1 MLPGHRVLTH
11 GTRLGED
18 GMQLVP
24 REQRLQRLVHLDNVV
39 NDRLDAG

>member
-1 MLPGHRVLTH
+1 
-11 GTRLGED
+11 
-18 GMQLVP
+18 MQLVP